1 MANPGY
7 RWSIRHVGDVWTWAL
22 TDHDTGQLL
31 VEGEAAT
38 RALAAAMVV
47 RAIARGTVANS
58 VATQRLAA

>member
-7 RWSIRHVGDVWTWAL
+7 RWSIRRDGEVWTWTL

-31 VEGEAAT
+31 VDGAAGT
-38 RALAAAMVV
+38 RAIAAAMVV

-58 VATQRLAA
+58 VAARRLAA